1 MNTRNSV
8 DERPPLGTLL
18 ALGLQH
24 VLVMYAGAVAIPLI
38 IGAALKLP
46 KEQIAFLVN
55 ADLLICGLVTLIQTV
70 GWKGVGIRL
79 PIMMGVTF
87 TAIGPMIAIGSD
99 PNVGLLG
106 IYGAT
111 IAAGLFGLLISPVIG
126 KMLRLFPP
134 IVTGTEI
141 LAVGLSLMG
150 VAVAWAGGGYG
161 NPEFGKP
168 LYLSVAAAVLVC
180 ILLLVRY
187 GRGFIANIAILLGL
201 LFGFALSFLLGQISL
216 DELAVTPWLGITMP
230 FHFGMPTFSFWA
242 VAAMCIVM
250 VVTFIESTGM
260 FLAVGEIVGRPV
272 TEPDLVRGFRADSI
286 GTVLGGVFN
295 TFPYTSFAQN
305 VGLVSVTNVKSRW
318 VCVAAGVILIALG
331 LVPKLAVIVASI
343 PPFVLGGAGIV
354 MFGMVAASGIKVL
367 TRVDFRG
374 NMRNLYIVAISIG
387 IGMIPVV
394 SPKFFG
400 QLPHQL
406 APLLESSILLTAIS
420 AVILNLFFN
429 GLESAESARASMA
442 EVGLDVEA

>member
-1 MNTRNSV
+1 MNGRDSV
-8 DERPPLGTLL
+8 DARLPLGTLM

-46 KEQIAFLVN
+46 KEQIAFLIN
-55 ADLLICGLVTLIQTV
+55 ADLLACGLVTLIQTI

-99 PNVGLLG
+99 PGVGLLG

-111 IAAGLFGLLISPVIG
+111 IAAGLFGLLIAPVIG
-126 KMLRLFPP
+126 KLLRLFPP

-150 VAVAWAGGGYG
+150 VAVSWAGGGYG
-161 NPEFGKP
+161 NPEFGNP
-168 LYLSVAAAVLVC
+168 LYLGVAAAVLAC

-187 GRGFIANIAILLGL
+187 GRGFVPNISILLGL
-201 LFGFALSFLLGQISL
+201 LFGFVVSAALGQVSL
-216 DELAVTPWLGITMP
+216 EELAATPWLGLTMP
-230 FHFGMPTFSFWA
+230 FHFGMPTFNFWA
-242 VAAMCIVM
+242 VVAMCVVM

-272 TEPDLVRGFRADSI
+272 KEADLVRGFRADGI
-286 GTVLGGVFN
+286 GTIVGGVFN
-295 TFPYTSFAQN
+295 TFPYTSYAQN

-318 VCVAAGVILIALG
+318 VCVVAGLILITLG
-331 LVPKLAVIVASI
+331 VVPKLAVIVASI

-367 TRVDFRG
+367 ARVDFHN

-400 QLPHQL
+400 RLPHEL

-429 GLESAESARASMA
+429 GLESAEQAKINIAKVAR
-442 EVGLDVEA
+442 DVEV

>member
-1 MNTRNSV
+1 MNGRDSV
-8 DERPPLGTLL
+8 DARLPLGTLM

-24 VLVMYAGAVAIPLI
+24 VLVMYAGAVAVPLI

-46 KEQIAFLVN
+46 KEQIAFLIN
-55 ADLLICGLVTLIQTV
+55 ADLLACGLVTLIQTI

-111 IAAGLFGLLISPVIG
+111 IAAGIFGLLIAPVIG
-126 KMLRLFPP
+126 KLLRLFPP

-150 VAVAWAGGGYG
+150 VAVSWAGGGYG
-161 NPEFGKP
+161 NPDFGNP
-168 LYLSVAAAVLVC
+168 MYLCVAAAVLTC

-187 GRGFIANIAILLGL
+187 GRGFVANISILLGL
-201 LFGFALSFLLGQISL
+201 LFGFIVSAALGQISL
-216 DELAVTPWLGITMP
+216 DELATTPWLGLTMP
-230 FHFGMPTFSFWA
+230 FHFGVPTVNFWA
-242 VAAMCIVM
+242 VVAMCVVM

-260 FLAVGEIVGRPV
+260 FLAVGEIVERPV
-272 TEPDLVRGFRADSI
+272 KEADLVRGFRADGI
-286 GTVLGGVFN
+286 GTIVGGVFN

-318 VCVAAGVILIALG
+318 VCVAAGFILIALG
-331 LVPKLAVIVASI
+331 VVPKLAVIVASI

-367 TRVDFRG
+367 ARVDFHN

-400 QLPHQL
+400 RLPHEL

-429 GLESAESARASMA
+429 GLESAEQAKINIAKVAR
-442 EVGLDVEA
+442 DVEV

>member
-1 MNTRNSV
+1 MNTKNLV
-8 DERPPLGTLL
+8 DERLPLGTLL

-24 VLVMYAGAVAIPLI
+24 VLVMYAGAISIPLI

-46 KEQIAFLVN
+46 KEQIAFLIN
-55 ADLLICGLVTLIQTV
+55 ADLLACGLVTLIQTI

-111 IAAGLFGLLISPVIG
+111 IAAGLFGLLIAPVIG

-161 NPEFGKP
+161 NPQFGAP

-201 LFGFALSFLLGQISL
+201 LFGFILSFFLGQISL
-216 DELAVTPWLGITMP
+216 DELTVTPWIGVTTP

-250 VVTFIESTGM
+250 IVTFIESTGM

-272 TEPDLVRGFRADSI
+272 TEPDLVRGFRADGI

-295 TFPYTSFAQN
+295 TFPYTSYAQN

-318 VCVAAGVILIALG
+318 VCVTAGFILITLG
-331 LVPKLAVIVASI
+331 LVPKLAVIVASV
-343 PPFVLGGAGIV
+343 PTFVLGGAGIV

-394 SPKFFG
+394 SPKFFA
-400 QLPHQL
+400 QLPKEL

-420 AVILNLFFN
+420 AVVLNLFFN
-429 GLESAESARASMA
+429 GLESAESARAAIA
-442 EVGLDVEA
+442 EAGRDVEA